1 MTKWFR
7 LSAFFLVLALVF
19 PCAHSETAQQIARD
33 VGVDQHPGQQ
43 LPLSTT
49 FRDDHGASVP
59 LGEFFGPRPVVLT
72 FVYYRCPNLCNLTL
86 TSLLRSLEHLDL
98 VAGRDFDVVAISI
111 DPREGW
117 QLAAQKRDSYV
128 QQYQRSRT
136 RGCSGCDVG
145 WHFLTSGAAQSQAL
159 AHAAGIRYVYD
170 AAQNQYAHPAAALV
184 ITPRGRIARYFNG
197 IEFPPPELRWALVQA
212 KAEHTA
218 GLSDRFWLLCYHY
231 EALVGRYSNRV
242 QIAVRTLALT
252 TVLALAFFIV
262 RLARAP

>member
-1 MTKWFR
+1 MKRWWP
-7 LSAFFLVLALVF
+7 LGVLVLALALDL
-19 PCAHSETAQQIARD
+19 PCAYGQTAREIARD

-43 LPLSTT
+43 LPLNTR
-49 FRDDHGASVP
+49 FRDNHGASVP
-59 LGEFFGPRPVVLT
+59 LGAFFGPRPVILT

-98 VAGRDFDVVAISI
+98 MAGRDFDVVAVSI
-111 DPREGW
+111 DPRENW
-117 QLAAQKRDSYV
+117 ELAAQKRDSYV
-128 QQYQRSRT
+128 QQYQRSKARE
-136 RGCSGCDVG
+136 CSRCEEG
-145 WHFLTSGAAQSQAL
+145 WHFLTSDAAQSTAL

-184 ITPRGRIARYFNG
+184 VTPRGRIARYFNG
-197 IEFPPPELRWALVQA
+197 IEFPPPELRWALEQA

-231 EALVGRYSNRV
+231 EALVGRYSGTV
-242 QIAVRTLALT
+242 QAAVRLLAVA
-252 TVLALAFFIV
+252 TVLALAFFIM